1 MLNRTLAVL
10 ATLALIGNE
19 SSYAQQHTST
29 KVRDKLVIRMTGDLA
44 VEYAKCT
51 GSINKAKVL
60 PGLEISTTARIAEV
74 LNDGRYRVEHTSH
87 IVRDGEPDRLVT
99 LSATVDSTKLK
110 TDVTPK
116 GTEVYA
122 SPSARSTRTNKE
134 TQTLRLTLSELQS
147 LKLRTWILAEEI
159 GE

>member
-1 MLNRTLAVL
+1 MLNRTLAIVV
-10 ATLALIGNE
+10 ALALLGNG
-19 SSYAQQHTST
+19 SSLAQQHTSA
-29 KVRDKLVIRMTGDLA
+29 KVGEPLVIRMTGDLA
-44 VEYAKCT
+44 VEYAKRIE
-51 GSINKAKVL
+51 SIDKAKVQ
-60 PGLEISTTARIAEV
+60 PGLEVSATARIAAV
-74 LNDGRYRVEHTSH
+74 LKDGRYRVEHTSH

-99 LSATVDSTKLK
+99 LSATVDSTKLT

-122 SPSARSTRTNKE
+122 SPGARSTRTTEK

-147 LKLRTWILAEEI
+147 LKLRTWTLAEEI